1 MIATKARWPIDGG
14 VNANGLS
21 RKRLIEAVDDSLR
34 RLRTNYI
41 DLYYIHAWDGGT
53 PLKETLSALNDLVR
67 AGKIHYI
74 GIANFSGW
82 QLQKAVDLCEKYDY
96 APITCIQQQYSLL
109 CRETELEIAPC
120 VKDNKLALLPWS
132 PLKGGW
138 LTGRYQ
144 PNTMPGEDTRYVP
157 RTSRFEVLAQTFRLC

>member
-1 MIATKARWPIDGG
+1 M
-14 VNANGLS
+14 
-21 RKRLIEAVDDSLR
+21 EAVDASLQ

-41 DLYYIHAWDGGT
+41 DLYYIHAWDAGT

-67 AGKIHYI
+67 SGKIHYI

-82 QLQKAVDLCEKYDY
+82 QLQKAIDICEKYDY

-109 CRETELEIAPC
+109 CRETELEIVPC
-120 VKDNKLALLPWS
+120 ALDNKLAILPWS

-138 LTGRYQ
+138 LTGRYR
-144 PNTMPGEDTRYVP
+144 PDAMPGVETRYVFLVLMKE
-157 RTSRFEVLAQTFRLC
+157 RTESICFCCC